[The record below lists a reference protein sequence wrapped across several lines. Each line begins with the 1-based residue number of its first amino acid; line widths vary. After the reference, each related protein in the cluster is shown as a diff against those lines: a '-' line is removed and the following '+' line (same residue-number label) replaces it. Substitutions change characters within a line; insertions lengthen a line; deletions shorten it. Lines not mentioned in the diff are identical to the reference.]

1 MNIAILYGK
10 IHCVRKEVI
19 YTVIGFSDKSAD
31 ISARFDRIAFNNMAR
46 CEAHEKYEFYCLT
59 EGERYIFVKDSFYH
73 VKAGDAFLIA
83 PGVEHRTLDAGG
95 GYARLVMSIPASHFP
110 GGSEPGCELFV
121 ARAEGETAKRIVEQ
135 TDRIIECAEQD
146 RGGIYAYSLILSLL
160 EMVLSCE
167 NIVGG
172 VTVATPTLDRVAD
185 ILKYIDAHFTE
196 NISLIN
202 LSERFY
208 LSEFYL
214 CRLFKEYTGRT
225 VLGYLTS
232 LRMNRAKKLL
242 DTTEMPIAKIAKA
255 SGFGSV
261 SAFGTAFRSRMDCSP
276 REWRKRGRADA

>member
-1 MNIAILYGK
+1 MA
-10 IHCVRKEVI
+10 
-19 YTVIGFSDKSAD
+19 TVIGFSDKSAD
-31 ISARFDRIAFNNMAR
+31 ISARFDRIAFNNMPR

-83 PGVEHRTLDAGG
+83 PGVEHRTLDASG
-95 GYARLVMSIPASHFP
+95 GYARLVMTVPPLHFP
-110 GGSEPGCELFV
+110 CGTEPSCEFFL
-121 ARAEGETAKRIVEQ
+121 ARATGETAKRMSELIE
-135 TDRIIECAEQD
+135 RIIECTEGES
-146 RGGIYAYSLILSLL
+146 RGFYAYSLVLGLL
-160 EMVLSCE
+160 ELVLSCE
-167 NIVGG
+167 NIAGR

-196 NISLIN
+196 NISLTN

-232 LRMNRAKKLL
+232 LRVNRAKALL
-242 DTTEMPIAKIAKA
+242 DSTDMPIARVAKA
-255 SGFGSV
+255 SGFGSI
-261 SAFGTAFRSRMDCSP
+261 SSFGAAFRGRLGCSP
-276 REWRKRGRADA
+276 REWRKRGRAED